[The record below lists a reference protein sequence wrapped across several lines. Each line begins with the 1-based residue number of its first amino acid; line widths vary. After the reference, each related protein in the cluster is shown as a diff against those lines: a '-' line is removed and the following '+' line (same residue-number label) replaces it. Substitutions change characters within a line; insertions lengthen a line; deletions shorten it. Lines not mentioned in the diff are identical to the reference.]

1 MSKLI
6 ADKSV
11 LIVEDELIIAL
22 DLKTSLKKLGFTVLN
37 PVNTGEKA
45 ITCTK
50 SLSPSIVIMD
60 VNLKGKMNGVDAAK
74 KILSMNIPVVF
85 LTAQNDSITL
95 THINRLSCPVLLK
108 PFNIFSLKS
117 TIEEVLNSDQKM
129 SRN

>member
-1 MSKLI
+1 MSNSF

-22 DLKTSLKKLGFTVLN
+22 DLKSSLKKLGFKVLN
-37 PVNTGEKA
+37 SVNTGEKA
-45 ITCTK
+45 ITVTK
-50 SLSPSIVIMD
+50 NHSPSIVLMD
-60 VNLKGKMNGVDAAK
+60 VNLKGKLNGIDAAK
-74 KILSMNIPVVF
+74 EILSMDIPVVF

-117 TIEEVLNSDQKM
+117 TIEDVLNSND
-129 SRN
+129 N